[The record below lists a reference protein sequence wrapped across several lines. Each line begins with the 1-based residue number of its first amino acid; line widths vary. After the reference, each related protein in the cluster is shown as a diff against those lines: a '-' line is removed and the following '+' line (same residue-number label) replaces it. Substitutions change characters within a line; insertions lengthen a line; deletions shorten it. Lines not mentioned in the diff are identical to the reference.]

1 MCKYKEWK
9 VENKREKGGTT
20 EDKPSHPI
28 QGDLFEEKDQEG
40 PVPEQGGRR
49 ASPATTRT
57 RSTNLNKARTTKGQE
72 QMFRGIVAV
81 LRAPRDAAAEQRAS
95 GALIIYND
103 SAPASAEEA
112 ACLRE

>member
-1 MCKYKEWK
+1 
-9 VENKREKGGTT
+9 
-20 EDKPSHPI
+20 
-28 QGDLFEEKDQEG
+28 
-40 PVPEQGGRR
+40 
-49 ASPATTRT
+49 
-57 RSTNLNKARTTKGQE
+57 
-72 QMFRGIVAV
+72 MFRGIVAV